1 MNYYDEIKTKLID
14 NEHTKRVKDYS
25 KNKSDLDT
33 YYYVGKMLSEA
44 GRHYG
49 EGIIKEYSR
58 KLTLE
63 LGKGYSSRN
72 LWIMLNFYV
81 LIEKVQT
88 VSAQLTWSHYIEL
101 LKLKDINE
109 INYYIYISENDN
121 LSVRELRNKIK
132 NNEYERLPKEA
143 KIKLVNNE
151 NFDIKD
157 SIKNPIIIKNNKN
170 EMLSEK
176 LYKK

>member
-1 MNYYDEIKTKLID
+1 MKLI
-14 NEHTKRVKDYS
+14 
-25 KNKSDLDT
+25 
-33 YYYVGKMLSEA
+33 
-44 GRHYG
+44 
-49 EGIIKEYSR
+49 I
-58 KLTLE
+58 
-63 LGKGYSSRN
+63 
-72 LWIMLNFYV
+72 
-81 LIEKVQT
+81 
-88 VSAQLTWSHYIEL
+88 
-101 LKLKDINE
+101 
-109 INYYIYISENDN
+109 IYISENDN